1 MIEAITVTGMVITV
15 SPVGEYDRRIV
26 LLTREKGR
34 ITAFAR
40 GARRQHSQ
48 LLAATGLCVYGQF
61 NIIPGRDAYTLVSA
75 QVENYFEDIG
85 KDPMKVCYASYFMEI
100 ASYYGR
106 ENNDESEMLKL
117 LYLSLRVLCREILP
131 NPLVRLIY
139 ELRSLVV
146 NGEYP
151 ETFHCILCGSE
162 KDIDHISPEKHG
174 VICHSCL
181 SQAGRVFRLSPS
193 GLYAMQYIITAPI
206 TKLYGF
212 TLSEEVLYELQQIME
227 AILARQ
233 IDRHFKSLEILEIME
248 MSGI

>member
-75 QVENYFEDIG
+75 QIENYFEDIG
-85 KDPMKVCYASYFMEI
+85 RDPMKVCYASYFMEM

-131 NPLVRLIY
+131 NALVRLIY
-139 ELRSLVV
+139 ELRCLVV
-146 NGEYP
+146 NGVYP
-151 ETFHCILCGSE
+151 ETFHCIICGSQE
-162 KDIDHISPEKHG
+162 HIDHISPEKHG
-174 VICHSCL
+174 VVCHKCL
-181 SQAGRVFRLSPS
+181 TQAGRVLRLSPT
-193 GLYAMQYIITAPI
+193 GLYTMQYILTAPFA
-206 TKLYGF
+206 KLYGF
-212 TLSEEVLYELQQIME
+212 KLSDEVFLELQRIAE
-227 AILARQ
+227 ALLAGE

-248 MSGI
+248 KSGI